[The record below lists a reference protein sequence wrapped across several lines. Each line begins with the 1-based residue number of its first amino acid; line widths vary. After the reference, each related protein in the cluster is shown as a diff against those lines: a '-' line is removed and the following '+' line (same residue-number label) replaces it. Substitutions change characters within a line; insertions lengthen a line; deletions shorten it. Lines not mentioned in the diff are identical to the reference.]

1 LNSRAPKELESSGMR
16 DMLLAWSTA
25 RRAQLT

>member
-1 LNSRAPKELESSGMR
+1 LKRRAPKEPESSGVR